1 MVNVGTSAE
10 TGPTVPKGTVAAD
23 RRTGAVR
30 ARTSVAIRAAARTVA
45 AGRDR
50 VVAPVSG
57 AIATTDAVTT
67 AVMIAVVT
75 TGETTGAENVAETT
89 ADSSRAAVTIAAEPA
104 GRLVA
109 AVVKVGSARPVA
121 VRPSVR
127 SVATLAPTSR
137 TSRTRSRPASWI
149 PRFAATC

>member
-30 ARTSVAIRAAARTVA
+30 AMTSVAIRAAARTVA

-50 VVAPVSG
+50 VVEPVSG

-67 AVMIAVVT
+67 VVMIAVVT
-75 TGETTGAENVAETT
+75 TGAETT
-89 ADSSRAAVTIAAEPA
+89 ADSSRAAVTMVAEPA

-109 AVVKVGSARPVA
+109 AAVREGSARPAA

-127 SVATLAPTSR
+127 SVATPGPTSR